1 MDDADAVK
9 MMELAFMWMD
19 NETELHPQGHIIIQ
33 GGKSGRK
40 CGLGVGAYN

>member
-9 MMELAFMWMD
+9 MMELAFTWMD
-19 NETELHPQGHIIIQ
+19 NETELLPQGYIIQ